1 VDALNAYLRER
12 SAEELV
18 GEEGA
23 QRVRGALSAIVND
36 ALAPDQA
43 KGVLFRQFIL
53 S

>member
-1 VDALNAYLRER
+1 LI
-12 SAEELV
+12 

-23 QRVRGALSAIVND
+23 ERVRGALSEIVNH